1 MTIKPVGQLKS
12 FSRSFYVN
20 IIVCLSFAAAVY
32 VLVLNIFTT
41 SRVLCDEL
49 EFNFYCKDLFI
60 VNILYLAAGLFLF
73 YALPK
78 TGFVK
83 KIRDYLNIPR
93 NLFIFKALILSLIF
107 VFGIILIFI
116 SDYRQVYDSRS
127 ILEAVEG
134 LHSGDHSSFM
144 HLGYL
149 DIYPHLNGL
158 VIFYYLLSLVA
169 GNNLETVIMVI
180 NLIFLVLFY
189 EELSA
194 IGKRLGLG
202 GTGQLL
208 ILFLGLIY
216 LPLFLYILIV
226 YGNIEGLA
234 FCMLTIRFLL
244 DFVNSSGRKECI
256 IKGSLAVIFAG
267 LACLFKQNSFVM
279 IAALIIW
286 LIFRCLSSGRYLKMI
301 PTACLIAVM
310 AASSLIP
317 GQILCNISGYKTRGT
332 NYMSYLAMGASEDT
346 QNFAGGYNGFNAFSF
361 VELDGDKKAQG
372 ELSTKIY
379 KERVETFLSDPA
391 YMLNF
396 MTRKQ
401 VHQWSDPTYRANRS
415 IQVMEEGPSNS
426 SFMHALTGR
435 VSTYVQSFVYE
446 PYQLLVWTGVAL
458 FLWINCKRKDD
469 LFADGLIF
477 PLIFLGGFIFHTF
490 WEAKSPYAYPYF
502 ISLIPAAVIGLR
514 DFGIKAG
521 ELKKKAAKT
530 DLKHM
535 TFSWSYRFTVAAVT
549 IILLLAAVAGLS
561 SMRLQLNVETE
572 EYKKYAHTGV
582 FVQVEDGE
590 DQDTNSI
597 SS

>member
-158 VIFYYLLSLVA
+158 VIF
-169 GNNLETVIMVI
+169 
-180 NLIFLVLFY
+180 LVLLY

-310 AASSLIP
+310 AASFLIP

-361 VELDGDKKAQG
+361 V
-372 ELSTKIY
+372 
-379 KERVETFLSDPA
+379 
-391 YMLNF
+391 
-396 MTRKQ
+396 
-401 VHQWSDPTYRANRS
+401 
-415 IQVMEEGPSNS
+415 
-426 SFMHALTGR
+426 
-435 VSTYVQSFVYE
+435 
-446 PYQLLVWTGVAL
+446 
-458 FLWINCKRKDD
+458 
-469 LFADGLIF
+469 
-477 PLIFLGGFIFHTF
+477 
-490 WEAKSPYAYPYF
+490 
-502 ISLIPAAVIGLR
+502 
-514 DFGIKAG
+514 
-521 ELKKKAAKT
+521 
-530 DLKHM
+530 
-535 TFSWSYRFTVAAVT
+535 
-549 IILLLAAVAGLS
+549 
-561 SMRLQLNVETE
+561 
-572 EYKKYAHTGV
+572 
-582 FVQVEDGE
+582 
-590 DQDTNSI
+590 
-597 SS
+597 